1 MTFQGSWNDYLMPTL
16 FTLSRPDQR
25 TLISGIMALKTSG
38 QAAASVN
45 LMLAGVT
52 VAVIPVLI
60 VYAIGNKYFVS
71 GLTTGAVKS

>member
-1 MTFQGSWNDYLMPTL
+1 
-16 FTLSRPDQR
+16 
-25 TLISGIMALKTSG
+25 MALKTSG

-71 GLTTGAVKS
+71 GLTAGAVKS